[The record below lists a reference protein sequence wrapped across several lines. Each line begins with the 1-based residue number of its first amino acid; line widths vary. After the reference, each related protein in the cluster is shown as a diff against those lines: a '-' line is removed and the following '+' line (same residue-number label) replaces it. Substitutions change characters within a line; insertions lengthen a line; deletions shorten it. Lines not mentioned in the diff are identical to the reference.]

1 MIGSIIER
9 VTTELPFHVEL
20 DAVREGDK
28 GALERLTDRF
38 YPTVQ
43 KLVHRKLAQDLRLSR
58 PWLTARF
65 STGDVVQEV
74 FRSVITDLDAFR
86 GRTEDAFV
94 GYLAMVIRNRIVDAI
109 RFHEADRRDGRR
121 IRPMEDDLEVP
132 GPEGDPAAVVASGEV
147 VERLYAVLGSFD
159 TPTQLLLRGRIE
171 GTATFA
177 ELAEQL
183 GYETESGA
191 RRAFYAAQA
200 RLALLLKEQ

>member
-1 MIGSIIER
+1 MRSIIES
-9 VTTELPFHVEL
+9 VHNEPPFSVDL
-20 DAVREGDK
+20 DAARRGDE
-28 GALERLTDRF
+28 GALARLTDRF

-43 KLVHRKLAQDLRLSR
+43 KLVHRRLAQDLRLSR

-74 FRSVITDLDAFR
+74 FQSVIVDLESFR

-94 GYLAMVIRNRIVDAI
+94 GYLTMVIRNRIVDAI

-121 IRPMEDDLEVP
+121 MRPMDDLDMP
-132 GPEGDPAAVVASGEV
+132 GPEGDPAAEVASGEM
-147 VERLYAVLGSFD
+147 VERLHIALQSFD

-171 GTATFA
+171 GTATFP
-177 ELAEQL
+177 ELAAQL
-183 GYETESGA
+183 GLETESGA

-200 RLALLLKEQ
+200 RLALLLKEY